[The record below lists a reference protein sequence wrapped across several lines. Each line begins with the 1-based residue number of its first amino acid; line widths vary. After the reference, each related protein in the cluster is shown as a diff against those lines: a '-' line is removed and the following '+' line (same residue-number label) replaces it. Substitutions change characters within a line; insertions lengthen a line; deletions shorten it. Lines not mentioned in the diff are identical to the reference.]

1 MILQGKGTLVVVM
14 FMITITRRDF
24 AQICALADTTN
35 TVYISKTS
43 QKSFQK
49 SLHFFLTTS

>member
-24 AQICALADTTN
+24 AQICALADTAN